1 MKLQIIKTKDGYMVE
16 HTEGEELGQYVCD
29 PAGNNLFDTQ
39 SEAEDL
45 MNTHLMTFGTDADN
59 GMGALEWQPLW
70 DAMDAHPS
78 EWIPTTEKMYWEML
92 EAVPPRAHSNGAFLV
107 GEASHSNAEGR
118 TMYAGF
124 KKTGGQFYAKYLTID
139 QFKTEVL

>member
-1 MKLQIIKTKDGYMVE
+1 MKLVIIKTKDGYMVE
-16 HTEGEELGQYVCD
+16 HTEGAELGQYVCD

-59 GMGALEWQPLW
+59 GMGMLEWTPLW
-70 DAMDAHPS
+70 DAMEANPTD
-78 EWIPTTEKMYWEML
+78 WIPTTEKMYWQML
-92 EAVPPRAHSNGAFLV
+92 EAVPPRAHTNGAFLV

-124 KKTGGQFYAKYLTID
+124 RKTGGQFYAKYLTID
-139 QFKTEVL
+139 QFKREF

>member
-16 HTEGEELGQYVCD
+16 HTEGAELGDYVCD
-29 PAGNNLFDTQ
+29 SAGNNLFDTQ

-59 GMGALEWQPLW
+59 GMGTLEWQPLW
-70 DAMDAHPS
+70 DAMDANPS
-78 EWIPTTEKMYWEML
+78 EWIPTTEKMYWQML

-124 KKTGGQFYAKYLTID
+124 RKTGGQFYAKYLTID
-139 QFKTEVL
+139 QFKKEF